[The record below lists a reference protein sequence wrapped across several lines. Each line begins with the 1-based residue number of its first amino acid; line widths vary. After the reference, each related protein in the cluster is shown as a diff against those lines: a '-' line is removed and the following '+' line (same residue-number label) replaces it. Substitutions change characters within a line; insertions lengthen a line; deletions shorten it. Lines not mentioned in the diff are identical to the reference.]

1 MHNDTT
7 KIMELKDCFKVYNYP
22 ESPIQQSK
30 NLFTEWLLKSS
41 NNPKIQQ
48 AYESRMFI
56 EIGEK
61 RFKDVLEQ
69 IEKETLQEILNILLK
84 EPLADYFWYEMGKL
98 YYSSGMVKD
107 QLLNDISTEKWRS
120 IRYYTIRV
128 DEQKIKIFLRDYKIF
143 KIINI

>member
-1 MHNDTT
+1 
-7 KIMELKDCFKVYNYP
+7 MELKDCFKVYNYP
-22 ESPIQQSK
+22 ESPIQKSK

-48 AYESRMFI
+48 AYE
-56 EIGEK
+56 IGEK

-69 IEKETLQEILNILLK
+69 IEKETLEEILNILLK

-98 YYSSGMVKD
+98 YYSSPI
-107 QLLNDISTEKWRS
+107 NEISTEKWRS

-128 DEQKIKIFLRDYKIF
+128 DEQKIKIFLRDYKIQTLL
-143 KIINI
+143 N

>member
-7 KIMELKDCFKVYNYP
+7 KITMELKDCFKVYNYP

-48 AYESRMFI
+48 AYESKMFI
-56 EIGEK
+56 EIGKK

-84 EPLADYFWYEMGKL
+84 EPLADYFWYEMGKI

-128 DEQKIKIFLRDYKIF
+128 DEQKIKIFLRDYKIQTLL
-143 KIINI
+143 K

>member
-48 AYESRMFI
+48 AYEMFI